1 MPTLTDLLD
10 VLKPETLAAIAADV
24 RATGR
29 SDLAAYLAH
38 HLGTTIAP
46 PAALRQPSPLTA
58 STPGAPQLTLTLL
71 DAPVP
76 PTLEAAIGYD
86 GAARWVGFYWQPAGD
101 EVCWDDGR
109 ASLTGANWGAYLAYT
124 QHRAVWPH
132 LALYDFGSSD
142 EPARHWLVLD
152 REARQ
157 LYAAPWDVAA
167 AALRLQERS
176 DPLPTLG
183 ELPTADELIELL
195 GQTLYTDPAQI
206 AAQMAQA
213 EQMRQELETWL
224 DHYTERQKEM

>member
-29 SDLAAYLAH
+29 ADLAAFLAH

-46 PAALRQPSPLTA
+46 PAALRQQHPPMA
-58 STPGAPQLTLTLL
+58 ATPGAPQLTLTPL

-76 PTLEAAIGYD
+76 PMLEAAIGYD
-86 GAARWVGFYWQPAGD
+86 GPARWVAFFWQSAGD
-101 EVCWDDGR
+101 EACWDDGR
-109 ASLTGANWGAYLAYT
+109 SSLCGANWGAYLAYT

-152 REARQ
+152 RETRR

-167 AALRLQERS
+167 AALHLQERS

-195 GQTLYTDPAQI
+195 SQQLYTDPAQI

-213 EQMRQELETWL
+213 EQDRLNLETWL
-224 DHYTERQKEM
+224 DDYQAQHEEM

>member
-1 MPTLTDLLD
+1 MSPTLTDLLD

-29 SDLAAYLAH
+29 ADLAGYLAL

-46 PAALRQPSPLTA
+46 LSVLRQQHPPMA
-58 STPGAPQLTLTLL
+58 ATPGAPQLTLTPLA
-71 DAPVP
+71 APVP
-76 PTLEAAIGYD
+76 PMLEAAIGYD
-86 GAARWVGFYWQPAGD
+86 GPARWVAFYWQSAGD
-101 EVCWDDGR
+101 EACWDDGR
-109 ASLTGANWGAYLAYT
+109 SSLCGANWPAYLAYT
-124 QHRAVWPH
+124 QHQKVWPH

-152 REARQ
+152 RETRQ

-183 ELPTADELIELL
+183 ELPTADELLALL
-195 GQTLYTDPAQI
+195 SQTLYTDPAQI

-213 EQMRQELETWL
+213 AQDCRQLEDWL
-224 DHYTERQKEM
+224 DNYRDEEM

>member
-10 VLKPETLAAIAADV
+10 VLKPETLAAITADV

-29 SDLAAYLAH
+29 VDLAAFLAH

-46 PAALRQPSPLTA
+46 PAALRRPSPLA
-58 STPGAPQLTLTLL
+58 ADTPGAPQLTLTPL

-76 PTLEAAIGYD
+76 PMLEDAIGYD
-86 GAARWVGFYWQPAGD
+86 GPARWVAFYWQSAGD
-101 EVCWDDGR
+101 ECCWDDGR

-152 REARQ
+152 RETRQ

-167 AALRLQERS
+167 VTLRRQERS

-183 ELPTADELIELL
+183 ELPSADELIELL
-195 GQTLYTDPAQI
+195 GQSLYTDPAQI

-213 EQMRQELETWL
+213 AAVSQSLETWL
-224 DHYTERQKEM
+224 DDYQAQHEEM